1 MTANHVPH
9 VLVLGAS
16 GRVGG
21 QVCRLL
27 GAAGARVRAATRH
40 PEALPVGVGHESA
53 AVDLADPPSLSAALD
68 GADAVH
74 LLWPFFESAEVAR
87 HRAEPIAEQL
97 GAHVRRVVYVSSQGV
112 EKDRGT
118 FWAAVEDAVA
128 AHVEEWT
135 MLRPTGFAANALQWA
150 PQIARDRAVRFPF
163 GDMARPLI
171 HEADIAAVAVE
182 ALLREG
188 HHGCEYVLTGPGMI
202 TQREQVQ
209 TIAAALGTELAWDE
223 MDRERAEAELDLPGM
238 MLDAW
243 EEFVE
248 DPQPL
253 TDEVRRL
260 TGRTARPFTQWA
272 RENAEHFR

>member
-1 MTANHVPH
+1 MAANHVPH

-21 QVCRLL
+21 QVCRQLV
-27 GAAGARVRAATRH
+27 AAGARVRAATRH
-40 PEALPVGVGHESA
+40 PEALPVGLAHGSA

-68 GADAVH
+68 GVDAVH
-74 LLWPFFESAEVAR
+74 LLWPFFESAEEAR
-87 HRAEPIAEQL
+87 RRAEPIAELL

-112 EKDRGT
+112 EEDRET

-128 AHVEEWT
+128 AHVPERT
-135 MLRPTGFAANALQWA
+135 FLRPTGFAANALQWA
-150 PQIARDRAVRFPF
+150 PQIAGDRAVRFAF

-188 HHGCEYVLTGPGMI
+188 HHRHAYVLTGPGMV

-209 TIAAALGTELAWDE
+209 AIAAALGTELAWEE

-243 EEFVE
+243 EHFLE
-248 DPQPL
+248 DPEPV
-253 TDEVRRL
+253 TDEVQRL
-260 TGRTARPFTQWA
+260 TGRPSRPFSQWA
-272 RENAEHFR
+272 EENAALFR